1 MKKEL
6 RSDFLT
12 RQYMVSK
19 DFEIYYYSDK
29 NLKGVDYHSHNY
41 YEFYFFLGGSVS
53 LEIDGVSSPLSPGDM
68 VLIPP
73 GVRHR
78 PVITRSD
85 ESYQRFVFWISQDYC
100 TRLLPQSR
108 HYGYVMQQVATSHK
122 YIYHFDVFTFNG
134 LQTKIFS
141 LIEEL
146 QSDRFGA
153 ETRIGICV
161 EDLVFSINR
170 YVYEMENPSL
180 PKEEHSLCQNLLSYM
195 EANIAE
201 DISLELLSRE
211 FYVSKYH
218 IAHVFKD
225 NLGLSVHQYIIKKR
239 LALSSAAILSHT
251 EISQAYLQFGFKDY
265 SAFYRAFKKEYGMSP
280 KEYREVFGPLKNGGA

>member
-1 MKKEL
+1 M
-6 RSDFLT
+6 
-12 RQYMVSK
+12 
-19 DFEIYYYSDK
+19 
-29 NLKGVDYHSHNY
+29 
-41 YEFYFFLGGSVS
+41 
-53 LEIDGVSSPLSPGDM
+53 EIDGVSSPLSPGDM

-78 PVITRSD
+78 PVITRQD
-85 ESYQRFVFWISQDYC
+85 EAYRRFVFWISQDYC
-100 TRLLPQSR
+100 KRLLAQSKY
-108 HYGYVMQQVATSHK
+108 YGYVMQHVTTTKK

-134 LQTKIFS
+134 LQSRIFS

-146 QSDRFGA
+146 HSDRFGA

-170 YVYEMENPSL
+170 YVYEMEHPSS
-180 PKEEHSLCQNLLSYM
+180 PKEEHSLYQNLLSYI
-195 EANIAE
+195 ESNIAE
-201 DISLELLSRE
+201 DITLDLLAQE

-218 IAHVFKD
+218 IAHVFKE

-239 LALSSAAILSHT
+239 LALSQAAILSHT
-251 EISQAYLQFGFKDY
+251 EISEAYLQFGFKDY

-280 KEYREVFGPLKNGGA
+280 KEYREVFSPLKTGGA